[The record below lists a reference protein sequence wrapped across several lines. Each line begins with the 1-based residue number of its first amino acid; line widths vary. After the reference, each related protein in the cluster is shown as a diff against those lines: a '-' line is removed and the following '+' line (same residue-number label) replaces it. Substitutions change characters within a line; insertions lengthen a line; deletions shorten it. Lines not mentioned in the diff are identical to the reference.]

1 MVWLNTPTKLW
12 LTRYTTKPRQPA
24 KQNKLKS
31 IEFQPT
37 NNTKEMKELT
47 HSPKGAQKQTEEET
61 YSKTPHKNL
70 ETKIYKYFKLSNL
83 NCYQNSTISCE
94 AKILSDEILKFYKFS
109 TKKLARSIA
118 VLNTKQIRTLIMTLS
133 NHNSLNYHLEK
144 IGLYYDPYCD
154 YCTKFQKGNN
164 AYWQTNCLETA
175 SHILL
180 ECPHFSK
187 NRYKTYQ
194 KVKLT
199 PKIQSK
205 HSRNSWQKQM
215 YLKENPN

>member
-94 AKILSDEILKFYKFS
+94 AKILSDEILKFYKSS

-118 VLNTKQIRTLIMTLS
+118 VINTWTNK
-133 NHNSLNYHLEK
+133 NFNYDTIK
-144 IGLYYDPYCD
+144 P
-154 YCTKFQKGNN
+154 Q
-164 AYWQTNCLETA
+164 
-175 SHILL
+175 
-180 ECPHFSK
+180 FSK
-187 NRYKTYQ
+187 LSPRKNRSLLWSILWLLHWIPKRKQ
-194 KVKLT
+194 CLLT
-199 PKIQSK
+199 NQL
-205 HSRNSWQKQM
+205 SRNCIT
-215 YLKENPN
+215 YTT